1 MSSPSS
7 GTAPANGRAESS
19 HGADHKESSP
29 QFVEHKG
36 QIYPGLH
43 GVQDVQ
49 LDTLRVRSTKGLL
62 PAGAKSFM
70 PLLHGMGPM
79 TSHSGSMF
87 ATLNVLTASKKKTHR
102 SKSLKALKELP
113 HYQLVG
119 AEAIDLPG
127 CHARPVPDE
136 LQSLDA
142 LVEWLAGWLVPLK
155 ESLDVPLVPIARS
168 AAVAPI
174 LELNQAYPDLLSG
187 VILLS
192 PMVPFDTEHSNADLL
207 RRVEACDCELN
218 RVAFGYMNRLVE
230 QTNWDERDDPFAGLP
245 TLILTGGQ
253 DTQVSDRVRQRCREW
268 SDRLAHVE
276 FFNLEENGHDVFN
289 LRDRAAGLQAFELVY
304 RFLADDHQ
312 PWSS

>member
-1 MSSPSS
+1 MTAPSS
-7 GTAPANGRAESS
+7 GTAPVNGRAECS
-19 HGADHKESSP
+19 HSAGPAEVSARL
-29 QFVEHKG
+29 VEHKG
-36 QIYPGLH
+36 QVYPGLH
-43 GVQDVQ
+43 ALHDLQ
-49 LDTLRVRSTKGLL
+49 LGTLRFRSTKGLL

-70 PLLHGMGPM
+70 PLLHGMGPT

-102 SKSLKALKELP
+102 SKSLKALKNLP

-127 CHARPVPDE
+127 CHSQPVADE

-142 LVEWLAGWLVPLK
+142 LVEWLAAWLVPLK
-155 ESLDVPLVPIARS
+155 ESLAVPLMPIARS

-174 LELNQAYPDLLSG
+174 LGLNNAYPGLLSG

-192 PMVPFDTEHSNADLL
+192 PMVPFDTAHSNADLL
-207 RRVEACDCELN
+207 RRVAACDCELN
-218 RVAFGYMNRLVE
+218 QIAFDYMNRLVE
-230 QTNWDERDDPFAGLP
+230 QTDWDERDDPFGGLP

-268 SDRLAHVE
+268 SESLAHVE
-276 FFNLEENGHDVFN
+276 FFNLVENGHDVFN
-289 LRDRAAGLQAFELVY
+289 LRDREAGLQAFELVY
-304 RFLADDHQ
+304 RFLADDSQ
-312 PWSS
+312 A